1 MTFLRKFKIIIVLDQ
16 AGWGGADSHLSY
28 LLNSWP
34 NKNDDIHIYYNSYNK
49 GIDRVKDYLKDQN
62 FIKFIKYDHKI
73 INFFEKI
80 NSIKFI
86 KIFNYYFIPFR
97 FLIMKSYFNKL
108 FKIHKFDCLISD
120 NGGYPASYACLAAVI
135 EAKKSDI
142 QSVNMLVHHQT
153 KKPTFFYKKFRSYL
167 DLTIGSSLDNL
178 IAVSNATMN
187 ALKSNSLIFKSLPK
201 NKSII
206 IHNGINIDDKITR
219 KVDLLKYFVNPKKK
233 LLGILGR
240 IQKYKGQED
249 LIYSFLKLPKDYQDK
264 INIAI
269 IGTGELKEIKNLI
282 NLIDKYSLNN
292 SVKMLG
298 YIDGRSNDI
307 ISSLDLLVFPTR
319 TWEGWGLVAAEAMSV
334 GVPLIS
340 SKVGATTEF
349 INDQNG
355 YLIDPSSIEEMTN
368 AMIDFIDFNDRWTKR
383 ALQAKKDIKQYD
395 SKLISKKFR
404 DTVIRN
410 INHDN

>member
-1 MTFLRKFKIIIVLDQ
+1 LTFLRKFKIIIVLDQ

>member
-1 MTFLRKFKIIIVLDQ
+1 MDQ

-108 FKIHKFDCLISD
+108 FKMHKFDCLISD

-135 EAKKSDI
+135 EAKKNDI

-153 KKPTFFYKKFRSYL
+153 RKPTFFYKKFRSYL

-269 IGTGELKEIKNLI
+269 IGAGELKETKNLI

-368 AMIDFIDFNDRWTKR
+368 AMIDFIDFNDRWKKR